1 MNSILNSATPAR
13 GHVIRQDSHYAW
25 YVVFLLLFVYT
36 VAFID
41 RQVLNLLVDP
51 IKLDLMLSDVDIS
64 FLQGFAF
71 MFAYIVCG
79 PVFGRWADTGHRR
92 NILIFGVTMWSI
104 CTVLC
109 GMADSFWELFL
120 ARAGVGAAEASLAPV
135 AWSMI
140 ADYFTKPRL
149 PRAMSIFLMGPS
161 LGAGLALVAGGLVI
175 AFAGELIELI
185 PIFSSMSTWQVTF
198 MMVGFP
204 GLLLALLLLTVRE
217 PVRTSF
223 SSEPTAEDRA
233 FTVPEIAQYIWKDR
247 AFFLRVF
254 FGMGMLAIVIYGLP
268 TWMPSY
274 LIRHFDAN
282 PATVGLQ
289 YGVLV
294 LTCGALGI
302 ILGPTFGRLLQRMG
316 YQDSALRSAAI
327 CCGMSMVGCALLPF
341 ATSYGMTLAISAVIT
356 FFYALPQAMVASSL
370 QFASPNRLRGV
381 ISTLYLFMISV
392 CGLGLAPS
400 LIAFVTDYVLGG
412 PEHVGTSLSIVCTI
426 SAAVA
431 FWLYARALKPY
442 RAKLAQLEQDN

>member
-1 MNSILNSATPAR
+1 MNTILSSATPTR

-25 YVVFLLLFVYT
+25 YVVFLLTFAYT

-51 IKLDLMLSDVDIS
+51 IKLDLLLSDVDIS

-71 MFAYIVCG
+71 MSAYIICG
-79 PVFGRWADTGHRR
+79 PLFGRWADSGHRR
-92 NILIFGVTMWSI
+92 NILVFGVSMWSI

-135 AWSMI
+135 AWSLI

-149 PRAMSIFLMGPS
+149 PRAMSIFLLGPS

-175 AFAGELIELI
+175 AFAADLIELI
-185 PIFSSMSTWQVTF
+185 PFFSNMSTWQVTF

-204 GLLLALLLLTVRE
+204 GLLLALLLFTVRE
-217 PVRTSF
+217 PQRTSF
-223 SSEPTAEDRA
+223 SSEPSTDDRA
-233 FTVPEIAQYIWKDR
+233 FSIPEIAQYIWQDR

-254 FGMGMLAIVIYGLP
+254 IGMGMLAIVIYGLP

-302 ILGPTFGRLLQRMG
+302 VLGPSFGRLLQRMG

-327 CCGMSMVGCALLPF
+327 CCAVVTVGCVLLPF
-341 ATSYGMTLAISAVIT
+341 ANSYALTLCIAAVIT

-370 QFASPNRLRGV
+370 QFASPNRLRGI

-400 LIAFVTDYVLGG
+400 VIAFVTDRILGG
-412 PEHVGTSLSIVCTI
+412 PEHVGTSLAIVCTF

-431 FWLYARALKPY
+431 CWLYVRALRPY
-442 RAKLAQLEQDN
+442 REKLAAMEEQN

>member
-1 MNSILNSATPAR
+1 MNTKSSSATHLRNHA
-13 GHVIRQDSHYAW
+13 IRQDSHYAW
-25 YVVFLLLFVYT
+25 YVVFLLTFAYT

-51 IKLDLMLSDVDIS
+51 IKLDLLLSDVDIS

-71 MFAYIVCG
+71 MSAYVICG
-79 PVFGRWADTGHRR
+79 PLFGRWADSGHRR
-92 NILIFGVTMWSI
+92 NILILGVTMWSVFTI
-104 CTVLC
+104 LC
-109 GMADSFWELFL
+109 GRADSFWELFL

-140 ADYFTKPRL
+140 ADYFSKERL
-149 PRAMSIFLMGPS
+149 PRAMSIFLLGPS

-175 AFAGELIELI
+175 AFAADLIELI
-185 PIFSSMSTWQVTF
+185 PIFANMATWQVTF

-204 GLLLALLLLTVRE
+204 GLLLAVLLITVRE
-217 PVRTSF
+217 PARTSF
-223 SSEPTAEDRA
+223 GNEPSTDDRA
-233 FTVPEIAQYIWKDR
+233 FSISEIARYIWQDR

-254 FGMGMLAIVIYGLP
+254 IGMGMLAIVIYGLP

-274 LIRHFDAN
+274 LIRHYGAD

-302 ILGPTFGRLLQRMG
+302 ILGPSFGRLLQRLG

-327 CCGMSMVGCALLPF
+327 CCAVVTVGCVLLPF
-341 ATSYGMTLAISAVIT
+341 ANSYALTLSIAAVIT

-370 QFASPNRLRGV
+370 QFASPNRLRGI
-381 ISTLYLFMISV
+381 ISTVYLFMISV

-400 LIAFVTDYVLGG
+400 VIAFVTDHVLGG
-412 PEHVGTSLSIVCTI
+412 PEHVGNSLAIVCTF
-426 SAAVA
+426 SAVVA
-431 FWLYARALKPY
+431 CWLYVRALKPY
-442 RAKLAQLEQDN
+442 RAKLAQMERED

>member
-1 MNSILNSATPAR
+1 MNTLVTSTLPQR
-13 GHVIRQDSHYAW
+13 GTAVRQDSPYAW
-25 YVVFLLLFVYT
+25 YVVFLLTFAYT

-51 IKLDLMLSDVDIS
+51 IKLDLLLSDVDIS

-71 MFAYIVCG
+71 MSAYIVCG
-79 PVFGRWADTGHRR
+79 PLFGRWADSGHRR
-92 NILIFGVTMWSI
+92 NILVFGVTMWSV

-135 AWSMI
+135 AWSLI

-149 PRAMSIFLMGPS
+149 PRAMSIFLLGPS

-175 AFAGELIELI
+175 AFAADLGALI
-185 PIFSSMSTWQVTF
+185 PFFANLETWQITF

-204 GLLLALLLLTVRE
+204 GLLLALVLFTVRE
-217 PVRTSF
+217 PQRTSF
-223 SSEPTAEDRA
+223 TSTPSDDRA
-233 FTVPEIAQYIWKDR
+233 FTIPEIAQYIWQDR

-254 FGMGMLAIVIYGLP
+254 IGMGMLAIVIYGLP

-282 PATVGLQ
+282 PSTVGLQ

-294 LTCGALGI
+294 LSCGALGI
-302 ILGPTFGRLLQRMG
+302 VSGPSFGRLLQRMG

-327 CCGMSMVGCALLPF
+327 CCGVVTVGCALLPF
-341 ATSYGMTLAISAVIT
+341 ATSYGMTLCLAAVIT

-370 QFASPNRLRGV
+370 QFASPNRLRGI

-400 LIAFVTDYVLGG
+400 VIAFVTDQILGG
-412 PEHVGTSLSIVCTI
+412 PEHVGRSLAIVCTF
-426 SAAVA
+426 SGAVA
-431 FWLYARALKPY
+431 FWLYVRALKPY
-442 RAKLAQLEQDN
+442 RAKLAQMENEN

>member
-1 MNSILNSATPAR
+1 MNTILSSATPTR

-25 YVVFLLLFVYT
+25 YVVFLLTFAYT

-51 IKLDLMLSDVDIS
+51 IKLDLLLSDVEIS

-71 MFAYIVCG
+71 MSAYIVCG
-79 PVFGRWADTGHRR
+79 PLFGRWADSGHRR
-92 NILIFGVTMWSI
+92 NILVFGVTMWSI
-104 CTVLC
+104 STVLC

-135 AWSMI
+135 AWSLI

-149 PRAMSIFLMGPS
+149 PRAMSIFLLGPS

-175 AFAGELIELI
+175 AFAADLIELI
-185 PIFSSMSTWQVTF
+185 PFFSNMSTWQVTF

-204 GLLLALLLLTVRE
+204 GLLLAMLLFTVRE
-217 PVRTSF
+217 PQRTSF
-223 SSEPTAEDRA
+223 SNEPSADDRA
-233 FTVPEIAQYIWKDR
+233 FSVPEIAQYIWQDR

-254 FGMGMLAIVIYGLP
+254 IGMGMLAIVIYGLP

-302 ILGPTFGRLLQRMG
+302 VLGPSFGRLLQRMG
-316 YQDSALRSAAI
+316 YQDSALRSAAV
-327 CCGMSMVGCALLPF
+327 CCGIATVGCALLPF
-341 ATSYGMTLAISAVIT
+341 ANSYAWTLCIAAVVT

-370 QFASPNRLRGV
+370 QFASPNRLRGI

-400 LIAFVTDYVLGG
+400 VIAFVTDKILGG
-412 PEHVGTSLSIVCTI
+412 PEHVGTSLAIVCTF

-431 FWLYARALKPY
+431 CWLYVRALRPY
-442 RAKLAQLEQDN
+442 REKLAALEEQN